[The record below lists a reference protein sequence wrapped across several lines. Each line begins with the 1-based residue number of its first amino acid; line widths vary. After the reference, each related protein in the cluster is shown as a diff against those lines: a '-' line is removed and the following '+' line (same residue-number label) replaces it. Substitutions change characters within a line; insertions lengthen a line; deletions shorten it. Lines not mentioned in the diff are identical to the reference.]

1 MTYQIKKGTG
11 DREKVEIMNKDNVY
25 EVEYMLG
32 NEEKSGYV
40 IADNE
45 SMASDVAYFLFGEG
59 EDEPYKEI
67 GIYDNSMYDFFVL
80 ERENDG
86 SYENEIFE
94 TKEEAFSKIGVDG
107 WTMDDL
113 KVYSEGESYD
123 FKKWNF
129 EEMKNKILKKFN
141 GLTFPI
147 RTVVCDGKKYVGRL
161 ASDDECWEMLS
172 NCNYL
177 YGFMINEENSQIT
190 KMFFNIPE
198 GMELDDDDNY
208 KEAVSCEEIE
218 EL

>member
-1 MTYQIKKGTG
+1 
-11 DREKVEIMNKDNVY
+11 MNKDNVY

-129 EEMKNKILKKFN
+129 EENL
-141 GLTFPI
+141 
-147 RTVVCDGKKYVGRL
+147 
-161 ASDDECWEMLS
+161 E
-172 NCNYL
+172 NYL
-177 YGFMINEENSQIT
+177 EEWAYLDNDDGEEKFTDEVKKMVET
-190 KMFFNIPE
+190 KTPIPDW
-198 GMELDDDDNY
+198 G
-208 KEAVSCEEIE
+208 AVEVCGKWYFIE
-218 EL
+218 YCL

>member
-1 MTYQIKKGTG
+1 
-11 DREKVEIMNKDNVY
+11 MNKDNVY

-32 NEEKSGYV
+32 DEEKSGYV

-80 ERENDG
+80 ERENEG

-94 TKEEAFSKIGVDG
+94 TKEEAFLKIGVNG

-113 KVYSEGESYD
+113 KVYAEGESYN

-129 EEMKNKILKKFN
+129 EEMKSSISNRFN
-141 GLTFPI
+141 IDDFPV
-147 RTVVCDGKKYVGRL
+147 RLVLCDGKKYTGRL
-161 ASDDECWEMLS
+161 VSDGDCWELLGDGK
-172 NCNYL
+172 NYL
-177 YGFMINEENSQIT
+177 YGFMIDEENSQIT
-190 KMFFNIPE
+190 KMYFDIPE
-198 GMELDDDDNY
+198 DRELDDDDNY
-208 KEAVSCEEIE
+208 REAVSCEEIE

>member
-1 MTYQIKKGTG
+1 
-11 DREKVEIMNKDNVY
+11 MNKDNVY

-32 NEEKSGYV
+32 DEEKSGYV

-80 ERENDG
+80 EREDDG
-86 SYENEIFE
+86 SYENEIFD

-129 EEMKNKILKKFN
+129 EEMKNSIADNFN
-141 GLTFPI
+141 IDDFPI
-147 RTVVCDGKKYVGRL
+147 RSIVCNGNTYTGRL
-161 ASDDECWEMLS
+161 VSDGDCWELLGDGE
-172 NCNYL
+172 NYL
-177 YGFMINEENSQIT
+177 YGYMVDEENSQIT
-190 KMFFNIPE
+190 KMYFDIPE
-198 GMELDDDDNY
+198 DRELDDDDNY

>member
-1 MTYQIKKGTG
+1 
-11 DREKVEIMNKDNVY
+11 MNKDNVY

-32 NEEKSGYV
+32 DEEKSGYV

-80 ERENDG
+80 ERENGG

-113 KVYSEGESYD
+113 KVYAEGESYD

-129 EEMKNKILKKFN
+129 EEMKNSIADRFN
-141 GLTFPI
+141 IDGFPV
-147 RTVVCDGKKYVGRL
+147 RSVLCDGKKYTGRL
-161 ASDDECWEMLS
+161 VSDGDCWELLGDKS
-172 NCNYL
+172 YL
-177 YGFMINEENSQIT
+177 YGYMIDEKNSQIT
-190 KMFFNIPE
+190 NMYFDIPE
-198 GMELDDDDNY
+198 DRELDDDDNY
-208 KEAVSCEEIE
+208 KEAVFCEEIE

>member
-1 MTYQIKKGTG
+1 
-11 DREKVEIMNKDNVY
+11 MNKDNVY

-32 NEEKSGYV
+32 DEEKSGYV

-80 ERENDG
+80 AREDKYGN
-86 SYENEIFE
+86 YQNMIFD
-94 TKEEAFSKIGVDG
+94 TKEEALSKIGFDG

-123 FKKWNF
+123 FKEWNF
-129 EEMKNKILKKFN
+129 EEMKSSISDNFDSIDD
-141 GLTFPI
+141 FPI
-147 RTVVCDGKKYVGRL
+147 RSIVYDGKTYIGRL
-161 ASDDECWEMLS
+161 VSNDECWELLGDGR
-172 NCNYL
+172 NYL
-177 YGFMINEENSQIT
+177 YGYMVDEKNSQII
-190 KMFFNIPE
+190 KMYFDIPE
-198 GMELDDDDNY
+198 DRELDDDDNY
-208 KEAVSCEEIE
+208 KEAVSCEEID

>member
-1 MTYQIKKGTG
+1 MDKI
-11 DREKVEIMNKDNVY
+11 Y

-32 NEEKSGYV
+32 DEEKSDYV

-80 ERENDG
+80 EREDNG

-94 TKEEAFSKIGVDG
+94 TKEEALSKIGFDG

-113 KVYSEGESYD
+113 KVYSEGESCD
-123 FKKWNF
+123 FKEWNF
-129 EEMKNKILKKFN
+129 EEMKSSISDNFDSIDD
-141 GLTFPI
+141 FPI
-147 RTVVCDGKKYVGRL
+147 RSIVYDGKTYIGRL
-161 ASDDECWEMLS
+161 VSNDGWWELLGDGR
-172 NCNYL
+172 NYL
-177 YGFMINEENSQIT
+177 YGYMVDEKNSLII
-190 KMFFNIPE
+190 KMYFDIPE
-198 GMELDDDDNY
+198 DRELDDDDNY
-208 KEAVSCEEIE
+208 KEAVSCEEID

>member
-1 MTYQIKKGTG
+1 MKNMDKI
-11 DREKVEIMNKDNVY
+11 Y

-32 NEEKSGYV
+32 NEARSGYV

-59 EDEPYKEI
+59 EDEPYKELKI
-67 GIYDNSMYDFFVL
+67 CDNSTYDFYVL
-80 ERENDG
+80 EREDDG
-86 SYENEIFE
+86 SYENEIFD

-129 EEMKNKILKKFN
+129 EEIKNSIADNFN
-141 GLTFPI
+141 IDDFPI
-147 RTVVCDGKKYVGRL
+147 RSIVCNGNTYTGRFVSDG
-161 ASDDECWEMLS
+161 DCWELLGDKS
-172 NCNYL
+172 YL
-177 YGFMINEENSQIT
+177 YGYMVDEENSQIT
-190 KMFFNIPE
+190 KMYFDISE
-198 GMELDDDDNY
+198 GRELDDDGNY
-208 KEAVSCEEIE
+208 KEAFACEEIE

>member
-208 KEAVSCEEIE
+208 KEAVFCEEIE

>member
-1 MTYQIKKGTG
+1 MDKI
-11 DREKVEIMNKDNVY
+11 Y

-32 NEEKSGYV
+32 DEEKSDYV

-80 ERENDG
+80 EREDNG

-94 TKEEAFSKIGVDG
+94 TKEEALSKIGFDG

-113 KVYSEGESYD
+113 KVYSEGESCD
-123 FKKWNF
+123 FKEWNF
-129 EEMKNKILKKFN
+129 EEMKSSISDNFDSIDD
-141 GLTFPI
+141 FPI
-147 RTVVCDGKKYVGRL
+147 RSIVYDGKTYIGRL
-161 ASDDECWEMLS
+161 VSNDGCWELLGDGR
-172 NCNYL
+172 NYL
-177 YGFMINEENSQIT
+177 YGYMVDEKNSLII
-190 KMFFNIPE
+190 KMYFDIP
-198 GMELDDDDNY
+198 ELDDDDNY
-208 KEAVSCEEIE
+208 KEAVSCEEID

>member
-1 MTYQIKKGTG
+1 MDKI
-11 DREKVEIMNKDNVY
+11 Y

-32 NEEKSGYV
+32 DEEKSDYV

-80 ERENDG
+80 EREDNG

-94 TKEEAFSKIGVDG
+94 TKEEALSKIGFDG

-113 KVYSEGESYD
+113 KVYSEGESCD
-123 FKKWNF
+123 FKEWNF
-129 EEMKNKILKKFN
+129 EEMKSSFSDNFDSIDD
-141 GLTFPI
+141 FPI
-147 RTVVCDGKKYVGRL
+147 RSIVYDGKTYIGRL
-161 ASDDECWEMLS
+161 VSNDECWELLGDGR
-172 NCNYL
+172 NYL
-177 YGFMINEENSQIT
+177 YGYMADEKNSLII
-190 KMFFNIPE
+190 KMYFDIPE
-198 GMELDDDDNY
+198 DRELDDDDNY
-208 KEAVSCEEIE
+208 KEAVSCEEID